1 MNKASKIIQLISFL
15 LFLSISSW
23 AQTQD
28 LSAKKQTYFLDEVC
42 PTNSVMDVTD
52 PRALLQNP
60 TSPVSKF
67 YKNLQAK
74 TYEYL
79 HVNAFQAEMLVSCV
93 DALQHKPT
101 QFFSKIHLDQ
111 KIVPEFC
118 HNSLDPLNLQ
128 MMEGWRMMR
137 VALALGNPRFRG
149 NVFTDGPLVKMDP
162 EVKHPFYGVT
172 KLIPLSSIEE
182 KIALSLFDAEIG
194 ILQQEFQ
201 SQHQKVKWSSS
212 SKFLSQQSLN
222 EMYRSQEEM
231 YVQAR
236 VERIRQKYQK
246 IYFEMLRKAPIL
258 IYIENPQPS
267 YQELRAAFFKV
278 QKNSEKV
285 LQRLKDNSEKYPDA
299 FLIYSN
305 IVQDVLK
312 NHPDQ
317 CPAAKAWYRQHEEE
331 ELLSLSGRIGLSVI
345 TGFAASFGR
354 QLFIRV
360 VGGVAGVATNSTY
373 LIGTYHDYNDSSVK
387 AFSTVVNQLGVGD
400 FEKLSKDEQT
410 MLMSSVLLPSKIHA
424 ANLEAIEFFAAAKH
438 TLGVVLAH

>member
-1 MNKASKIIQLISFL
+1 MNIHSKIIPLISFL

-28 LSAKKQTYFLDEVC
+28 FAAKKQTFFLDEVC
-42 PTNSVMDVTD
+42 PANSVMDVTD

-60 TSPVSKF
+60 ASPVAKF

-118 HNSLDPLNLQ
+118 HNSLDPLSLQ
-128 MMEGWRMMR
+128 IMEGWRMMR
-137 VALALGNPRFRG
+137 VALALGHPRFRG
-149 NVFTDGPLVKMDP
+149 NVFTDGPLVKIDP
-162 EVKHPFYGVT
+162 EVKHPFFGVT

-201 SQHQKVKWSSS
+201 SQHQKVKWTTSSR
-212 SKFLSQQSLN
+212 FLSQQSLN

-258 IYIENPQPS
+258 IYIENSQPS
-267 YQELRAAFFKV
+267 YQELRAAFLKV
-278 QKNSEKV
+278 QKNSEQV
-285 LQRLKDNSEKYPDA
+285 LLRLKENSEKKPDV

-305 IVQDVLK
+305 IVQDIVK
-312 NHPDQ
+312 EHPEY
-317 CPAAKAWYRQHEEE
+317 CGAARAWYDQHRME
-331 ELLSLSGRIGLSVI
+331 ELVSLSGRIGLTVV
-345 TGFAASFGR
+345 TGIAASVGR

-360 VGGVAGVATNSTY
+360 AGGIGGVATNSTY